1 MSWELF
7 RQNVLNVVSQP
18 ENINNIKLVARTY
31 ATEYDAC
38 IRRGGDLINK
48 IPLVKGDVIGMTRI
62 FERALSNGLNSRVP
76 YDLTGEMGK
85 GVIQYW
91 TNAQL
96 SIITPPVVTF
106 EQIAASATANLVA
119 SSNVVI
125 KPGVWKSTKSQAPA
139 PPPTDSTDTNKK
151 SKDTTAKRIESDTK
165 EFILFVGDSITAGS
179 ISYPMVIAKKH
190 PNIVVDVLAIGGK
203 TTGWMLD
210 NLPNKLASTK
220 YNKVYIYGGVNDS
233 FNDSISTQRALSN
246 VQKMVDL
253 INESG
258 AKAIVIIGYNTDT
271 ATDYTK
277 IPTTIYVKDKKLYI
291 PMIEKYKKYQQLLK
305 TDIKNAEFIGKF
317 EIGKL
322 SDGLHPSKSQY
333 ETIANIVKNAL

>member
-1 MSWELF
+1 MSWEQF

-18 ENINNIKLVARTY
+18 ENINDIKLVARTY

-48 IPLVKGDVIGMTRI
+48 IPLIKGDVKSMTEI
-62 FERALSNGLNSRVP
+62 FERALSNGLNSRIP

-85 GVIQYW
+85 GVIKYW
-91 TNAQL
+91 TGAQL
-96 SIITPPVVTF
+96 SIITPPLVTF
-106 EQIAASATANLVA
+106 EQIAAGATANLAA
-119 SSNVVI
+119 SNNVVI
-125 KPGVWKSTKSQAPA
+125 NPGVWKSTK
-139 PPPTDSTDTNKK
+139 PTTPITDNNTNTNKK
-151 SKDTTAKRIESDTK
+151 SKDTTAERIDSNTK

-179 ISYPMVIAKKH
+179 ISYPMVIAKKN

-210 NLPNKLASTK
+210 NLPNRLSSTK

-233 FNDSISTQRALSN
+233 FNDSISTKKALDN

-253 INESG
+253 INAAG

-271 ATDYTK
+271 ATDYNS
-277 IPTTIYVKDKKLYI
+277 IPTTIYVKDKRLYI

-322 SDGLHPSKSQY
+322 SDGLHPSKSQH